1 MVEPRE
7 TLLDE
12 LLLGLVRYIL
22 LILSVLPLEPSS
34 YLVSLVRL
42 GHLHILETNQ
52 VIRVLHV
59 ARYEVVRVKVVH
71 TSRLIILR
79 VNLAHEILELIVLR
93 QTVVVRAIG
102 LLQVI
107 NLLTRQ
113 LPKSVLLLLAVDLRG
128 VVLVFLLLLHN
139 ILIPRLTL

>member
-42 GHLHILETNQ
+42 GHLHVLEANQ
-52 VIRVLHV
+52 VIGILHV
-59 ARYEVVRVKVVH
+59 ARYEVVRVKIVH
-71 TSRLIILR
+71 VSRLIILR
-79 VNLAHEILELIVLR
+79 INLAHESLELIVVW
-93 QTVVVRAIG
+93 QTIIVRAIG
-102 LLQVI
+102 LLHVI
-107 NLLTRQ
+107 NLLT
-113 LPKSVLLLLAVDLRG
+113 LKLR
-128 VVLVFLLLLHN
+128 
-139 ILIPRLTL
+139 

>member
-79 VNLAHEILELIVLR
+79 VNLAHEILELIVVR
-93 QTVVVRAIG
+93 QIVIVGAIG
-102 LLQVI
+102 LLHEI
-107 NLLTRQ
+107 NLLT
-113 LPKSVLLLLAVDLRG
+113 L
-128 VVLVFLLLLHN
+128 
-139 ILIPRLTL
+139 